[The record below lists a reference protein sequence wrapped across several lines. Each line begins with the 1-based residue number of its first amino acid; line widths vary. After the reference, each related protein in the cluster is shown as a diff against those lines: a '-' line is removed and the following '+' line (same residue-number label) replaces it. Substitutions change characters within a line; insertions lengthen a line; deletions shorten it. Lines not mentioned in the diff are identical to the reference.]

1 MSYRTIKHVLGE
13 SSLERK
19 CRWLFGVSLLILM
32 LTSFYLY
39 GRKTTDLV
47 NENTRSN
54 CRHLVALVLMRVH
67 FESSVSPGEE
77 GLAKEIIEGTANIK
91 FDGSFL
97 AFDEADSQYVD
108 VPLDEYEVTDLNR
121 LRDAYD
127 QELAV
132 WRNSDSKSETPEV
145 EHQANPVMTAPN
157 IKSEDQIAPIY
168 ETFVDGRPIETDKIR
183 SNEYHYMQA
192 VKWKDNC
199 VGCHITLY
207 PSVMARLSGQVNTR
221 DERTSVAQMLSTMTF
236 KERVSLM
243 PFRAV
248 KIVLPYENTQRAVNR
263 INAILLA
270 TVIMT
275 VFLSMLAL
283 YVVVRY
289 VIVKPLRHLQEV
301 SEQVEQGNYEAR
313 AHIET
318 NDEFEQLADAYNRML
333 RHLVDS
339 QNQLRD
345 ANTNLDGKV
354 DQLARANM
362 QLYEMNRIKS
372 DFLASVSHELRT
384 PLNSIIGFSDVLEG
398 IDSLD
403 NKQKKYAHNIG
414 KSGRVLLEM
423 INDILDLAKME
434 AGRMQVRPTDFSL
447 TQIVKAQCDLVRT
460 LADEK
465 NIDLA
470 VIAPEDSLEVW
481 QDQSKVQQ
489 ILTNLLSNA
498 IKFTPEGGRI
508 TVSVV
513 VHGQPHDDQRA
524 FILVEDTGVG
534 IANEDREVIF
544 EKFRQATAIRGPDNL
559 TREFSGTGLG
569 LSIVKELC
577 KLIQGEI
584 SFTSQLGTGSTFR
597 VSLPRRLA
605 AEVLTGDAIETT
617 EWMKNNLTPT
627 SERSS
632 EKGQTTNGQS
642 AGRPSS
648 EMANLGKP
656 TRGS

>member
-19 CRWLFGVSLLILM
+19 CRWLFGVSLAVLM

-54 CRHLVALVLMRVH
+54 CRHLVASVLFRVH
-67 FESSVSPGEE
+67 LESYALEGSEDLAQEIAEGISDVKFE
-77 GLAKEIIEGTANIK
+77 
-91 FDGSFL
+91 GSFL
-97 AFDEADSQYVD
+97 S
-108 VPLDEYEVTDLNR
+108 LDETDSPNVAPPVDQYELDDLKR
-121 LRDAYD
+121 LRDAYE
-127 QELAV
+127 QELKARRAV
-132 WRNSDSKSETPEV
+132 PAPSASTQTGDETL
-145 EHQANPVMTAPN
+145 A
-157 IKSEDQIAPIY
+157 DQKTAPIY
-168 ETFVDGRPIETDKIR
+168 ETFVDGPPIETDKIR
-183 SNEYHYMQA
+183 KDEYHYISA
-192 VKWKDNC
+192 VRWKSTC
-199 VGCHITLY
+199 VLCHLTVYNI
-207 PSVMARLSGQVNTR
+207 SVPPISPRGDLAAGSSGSAAAAT
-221 DERTSVAQMLSTMTF
+221 DAPISPTMD
-236 KERVSLM
+236 VSLM

-248 KIVLPYENTQRAVNR
+248 KIVLPYKKTRSAVNR

-289 VIVKPLRHLQEV
+289 VIVKPLQHLQEV

-333 RHLVDS
+333 RHLVDT

-345 ANTNLDGKV
+345 ANVNLDAKV

-362 QLYEMNRIKS
+362 QLYEMNRMKS

-384 PLNSIIGFSDVLEG
+384 PLNSIIGFSDVLEN

-403 NKQKKYAHNIG
+403 AKQKKYAHNIA

-447 TQIVKAQCDLVRT
+447 AQVVRAQCDLIRSLT
-460 LADEK
+460 DEK
-465 NIDLA
+465 NIDLEA
-470 VIAPEDSLEVW
+470 IAPDDPLEVW
-481 QDQSKVQQ
+481 QDQAKVQQ

-508 TVSVV
+508 VV
-513 VHGQPHDDQRA
+513 RVDRCGDQPDDPRV
-524 FILVEDTGVG
+524 FVVVEDTGVG
-534 IANEDREVIF
+534 IAEEDREVIF

-559 TREFSGTGLG
+559 TRDYSGTGLG

-584 SFTSQLGTGSTFR
+584 SFTSQLGTGSAFR
-597 VSLPRRLA
+597 VSFPVRLETEKVA
-605 AEVLTGDAIETT
+605 TDAIEAG
-617 EWMKNNLTPT
+617 EWIRPVAPGDRPPLGQPNGRDRRVSAST
-627 SERSS
+627 SESLD
-632 EKGQTTNGQS
+632 S
-642 AGRPSS
+642 ASKR
-648 EMANLGKP
+648 
-656 TRGS
+656 

>member
-19 CRWLFGVSLLILM
+19 CRWLFGMSLAVLM

-54 CRHLVALVLMRVH
+54 CRFLVASVLLRVH
-67 FESSVSPGEE
+67 LESYALEGSEDLAQEIAEGSSDVKFE
-77 GLAKEIIEGTANIK
+77 
-91 FDGSFL
+91 GSFL
-97 AFDEADSQYVD
+97 A
-108 VPLDEYEVTDLNR
+108 LDETDSPNVAPPIDQYELADLVK
-121 LRDAYD
+121 LRDAYQ
-127 QELAV
+127 QELRARRATSMAV
-132 WRNSDSKSETPEV
+132 SPSDSQTAADAKSAQT
-145 EHQANPVMTAPN
+145 
-157 IKSEDQIAPIY
+157 APIY
-168 ETFVDGRPIETDKIR
+168 ETFVDGPPIETDKIR
-183 SNEYHYMQA
+183 KDEYHYIRA
-192 VKWKDNC
+192 VRWKSKCVFCHLGVYNISVPPAVPKAEVLAASDNK
-199 VGCHITLY
+199 
-207 PSVMARLSGQVNTR
+207 ASGTGAAVPV
-221 DERTSVAQMLSTMTF
+221 SPTMD
-236 KERVSLM
+236 VSLM

-248 KIVLPYENTQRAVNR
+248 KIVLPYKKTRSAVNR

-289 VIVKPLRHLQEV
+289 VIVKPLQHLQQV

-333 RHLVDS
+333 RHLVDA

-345 ANTNLDGKV
+345 ANSNLDAKV

-362 QLYEMNRIKS
+362 QLYEMNRMKS

-398 IDSLD
+398 INSLD
-403 NKQKKYAHNIG
+403 AKQKKYAHNIA

-434 AGRMQVRPTDFSL
+434 AGRMQVRPTDFAL
-447 TQIVKAQCDLVRT
+447 NQVVRAQCDLVRSLT
-460 LADEK
+460 DEK
-465 NIDLA
+465 NIDLE
-470 VIAPEDSLEVW
+470 VIAPDDPLEVW
-481 QDQSKVQQ
+481 QDQAKIQQ

-508 TVSVV
+508 TVRLDS
-513 VHGQPHDDQRA
+513 HGDQRHDRRV
-524 FILVEDTGVG
+524 FVLVEDTGVG
-534 IANEDREVIF
+534 IADEDREIIF

-559 TREFSGTGLG
+559 TREYSGTGLG

-597 VSLPRRLA
+597 VSFPVKLEIDKASTDALEAAEWTRLA
-605 AEVLTGDAIETT
+605 GSPDRPAAADHTNSREPGRDA
-617 EWMKNNLTPT
+617 
-627 SERSS
+627 
-632 EKGQTTNGQS
+632 
-642 AGRPSS
+642 AGREQLDS
-648 EMANLGKP
+648 AA
-656 TRGS
+656 R